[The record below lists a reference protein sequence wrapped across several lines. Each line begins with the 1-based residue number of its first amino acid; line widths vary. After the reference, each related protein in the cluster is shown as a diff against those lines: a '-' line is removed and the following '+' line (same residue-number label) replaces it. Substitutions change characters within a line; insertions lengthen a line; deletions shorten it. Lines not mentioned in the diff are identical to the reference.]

1 MERYRFIHAEEAHFS
16 VVPMC
21 RLLGVSRS
29 GYYGWR
35 ERGDSD
41 RNARTAS
48 FDAEVRAAHLKSQM
62 RYGSRRVQC
71 ELHENG
77 LGCSRTRL
85 ACAMRRCG
93 LVARARRLF
102 KATTD
107 SNHQL
112 EVAPNLLSRAFHAS
126 RPNKAWVGDI
136 TYLWTRQGWLY
147 LAILIDLHARRVV
160 GWAMSEQI
168 DRHLV
173 LGALRMAIGMRRPKA
188 GLLHHTDRGSQ
199 YASRDYRQ
207 ALQAAGIVCSM
218 SRKGN
223 CWDNAPAESF
233 FATLKVEELRHFEF
247 NTRDEARDKV
257 LQYICWYN
265 AHRRHS
271 TLGLLSPAT
280 FEAQTRTATCAA

>member
-1 MERYRFIHAEEAHFS
+1 VERYRFIYAEEAHFS

-62 RYGSRRVQC
+62 RYGSRRVQR
-71 ELHENG
+71 ELHEIG
-77 LGCSRTRL
+77 LDCSRTRV

-93 LVARARRLF
+93 LVARARRHF

-136 TYLWTRQGWLY
+136 TYIWTRQGWLY
-147 LAILIDLHARRVV
+147 LAVLIDLHARRVV
-160 GWAMSEQI
+160 GWAM
-168 DRHLV
+168 
-173 LGALRMAIGMRRPKA
+173 
-188 GLLHHTDRGSQ
+188 
-199 YASRDYRQ
+199 
-207 ALQAAGIVCSM
+207 
-218 SRKGN
+218 
-223 CWDNAPAESF
+223 
-233 FATLKVEELRHFEF
+233 
-247 NTRDEARDKV
+247 
-257 LQYICWYN
+257 
-265 AHRRHS
+265 
-271 TLGLLSPAT
+271 
-280 FEAQTRTATCAA
+280 